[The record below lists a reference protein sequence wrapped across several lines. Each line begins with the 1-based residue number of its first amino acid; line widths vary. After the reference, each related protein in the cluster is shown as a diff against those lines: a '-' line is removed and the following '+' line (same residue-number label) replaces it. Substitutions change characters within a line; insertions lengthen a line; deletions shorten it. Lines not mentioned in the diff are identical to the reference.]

1 MSTLRVNTIQDEAG
15 TTAMTIDTSG
25 RVSTPTVI
33 AFFAELTN
41 SGVSATNT
49 IVFETVKLNQG
60 NAYNNSTGKFT
71 APINGVYHLHFTI
84 LSANNTTANDITM
97 ARNNGLGSEEHL
109 VKARHQDSGA
119 AVHGTMSGT
128 WTGTL
133 TANDTVECEVTNS
146 TTHNGSSTSKWV
158 TFGGFFVG

>member
-15 TTAMTIDTSG
+15 TNAMTIDTSG
-25 RVSTPTVI
+25 RVSIPNVI
-33 AFFAELTN
+33 AFFAERDT
-41 SGVSATNT
+41 SSVSATNT
-49 IVFETVKLNQG
+49 IVFQTVKLNQG

-84 LSANNTTANDITM
+84 LTASNTTANDIALTY
-97 ARNNGLGSEEHL
+97 NNGLGSEVNL
-109 VKARHQDSGA
+109 IKSRHQDAGSS
-119 AVHGTMSGT
+119 VHGTMAGT

-146 TTHNGSSTSKWV
+146 AIHFSGTSKWC
-158 TFGGFFVG
+158 TFGGYLIG